1 MKKQNNLTIKDFRY
15 GSCFM
20 TGAVNCVHVK
30 IWLNGAIIKARELV
44 LGTSWKHPKNLT
56 YCTTAQGW
64 IYL

>member
-30 IWLNGAIIKARELV
+30 I
-44 LGTSWKHPKNLT
+44 
-56 YCTTAQGW
+56 
-64 IYL
+64 